1 MVPVPEMAIAC
12 GLPVPELAMVIDEDR
27 GPAAEAVK
35 VTLKLQLAPGA
46 MLPAQVDPPIAN
58 SAALLLLT
66 EVKATAVPPVLLS
79 VNTCGA
85 PPTPTVWV
93 PNA

>member
-1 MVPVPEMAIAC
+1 MAIAC
-12 GLPVPELAMVIDEDR
+12 GLPVPELVIETEVER
-27 GPAAEAVK
+27 GPAAVAVN

-46 MLPAQVDPPIAN
+46 MLPEQVDPPIAN

-66 EVKATAVPPVLLS
+66 EAMATAVPPVLLR
-79 VNTCGA
+79 VNDCGA